1 MAVAKMDFLRGKYM
15 PEKLSIEA
23 VIDVKER
30 QWKEGGRG
38 REVEALAAELPL
50 SCQWVPEP
58 EPEKGKQGISACL
71 MQYLWPD

>member
-1 MAVAKMDFLRGKYM
+1 MAVGKIVLWRGKYM

-30 QWKEGGRG
+30 QWNEGGRE

-50 SCQWVPEP
+50 SYQWVPEP
-58 EPEKGKQGISACL
+58 EPEEGKQGISACL